1 MNTPSV
7 ETQDE
12 TLDARE
18 FLALLRGRKWL
29 ILGAVALCS
38 AALWTAALLMTPVY
52 RVTTVLAPARAEGG
66 LGGLLG
72 GAMGQLGGLAEMAG
86 VSIGGG
92 DEGTEEALAV
102 LGSQEFT
109 RRFIVQENLLPKL
122 YASKWD
128 ATASKWAVGPG
139 KEPTLAKAAKLFSTS
154 VRTIA
159 RDRKTGLVTLNID
172 WRDRQEAL
180 EWNHKLVA
188 MLNED
193 MRRRAMTDA
202 DNYIKYLESELAA
215 TTLVDTRL
223 AVSRLLE
230 AQVKQRMM
238 AKVTREYAFRI
249 VDSGMVPD
257 ADDPIRP
264 KKLKMFLLGP
274 AVGLVLGVGYV
285 LLAWALGGTGPSSRP
300 SAIRRDTVAA

>member
-1 MNTPSV
+1 MNTMPDG
-7 ETQDE
+7 THDE

-18 FLALLRGRKWL
+18 FLALLRRRKWL
-29 ILGAVALCS
+29 ILGAVAFCS
-38 AALWTAALLMTPVY
+38 AAFWAAALLMTPVY
-52 RVTTVLAPARAEGG
+52 RVTTVLAPARTEGG

-92 DEGTEEALAV
+92 DESTEEALAV

-109 RRFIVQENLLPKL
+109 QRFIVQENLLPKL
-122 YASKWD
+122 YASEWD
-128 ATASKWAVGPG
+128 AAANKWAVGPG
-139 KEPTLAKAAKLFSTS
+139 KEPTLAKAAKRFSTS
-154 VRTIA
+154 VRAIT
-159 RDRKTGLVTLNID
+159 RDRKTGLVTLSID
-172 WRDRQEAL
+172 WRDRQEAM

-202 DNYIKYLESELAA
+202 DKYITYLESELAT

-230 AQVKQRMM
+230 AQIKQRMM

-249 VDSGMVPD
+249 VDGGMVPD
-257 ADDPIRP
+257 ADDPVRP

-285 LLAWALGGTGPSSRP
+285 LLAWALGGSGPRSSG
-300 SAIRRDTVAA
+300 STARRENATA

>member
-1 MNTPSV
+1 MNTMPDG
-7 ETQDE
+7 THDE

-18 FLALLRGRKWL
+18 FLALLHRRKWL
-29 ILGAVALCS
+29 ILSAVALCAAAFWA
-38 AALWTAALLMTPVY
+38 AALMMTPTY
-52 RVTTVLAPARAEGG
+52 RVTTVLAPARTEGG
-66 LGGLLG
+66 LGGLG
-72 GAMGQLGGLAEMAG
+72 GGLGQLGGLAALAG

-92 DEGTEEALAV
+92 DGSTEEALAV
-102 LGSQEFT
+102 LSSDEFT
-109 RRFIVQENLLPKL
+109 QRFIIQENLLPKL
-122 YASKWD
+122 YASLWD
-128 ATASKWAVGPG
+128 EAAGQWKVGPS
-139 KEPTLAKAAKLFSTS
+139 KQPTLARAAKRFSTR
-154 VRTIA
+154 VRGIA
-159 RDRKTGLVTLNID
+159 RDRKTGLVTLSID
-172 WRDRQEAL
+172 WHDRQQAF

-188 MLNED
+188 MLNEE

-202 DNYIKYLESELAA
+202 DNYIAYLESELAS

-257 ADDPIRP
+257 ADDPVRP
-264 KKLKMFLLGP
+264 KKLQMFLLGP

-285 LLAWALGGTGPSSRP
+285 LLAWALGGTGPRSSGP
-300 SAIRRDTVAA
+300 AVRRETATA

>member
-1 MNTPSV
+1 MNTLSV
-7 ETQDE
+7 ETRDE
-12 TLDARE
+12 ALDPQE
-18 FLALLRGRKWL
+18 FLVLLRRRKWL

-38 AALWTAALLMTPVY
+38 AAFWSAARLMTPVY
-52 RVTTVLAPARAEGG
+52 RVTTVLAPARTEGG
-66 LGGLLG
+66 LGGLG
-72 GAMGQLGGLAEMAG
+72 GAMGQLGGLAALAG

-92 DEGTEEALAV
+92 DESTEEALAV

-109 RRFIVQENLLPKL
+109 QRFIVQENLLPEL
-122 YASKWD
+122 YASRWD
-128 ATASKWAVGPG
+128 AAANTWAVGPG
-139 KEPTLAKAAKLFSTS
+139 KEPTMAKAAKRFSTW
-154 VRTIA
+154 VRTIS
-159 RDRKTGLVTLNID
+159 RDRKTGLVTLSID
-172 WRDRQEAL
+172 WRDRQQAL

-188 MLNED
+188 MLNEE

-249 VDSGMVPD
+249 VDGGMVPD
-257 ADDPIRP
+257 ADDPVRP
-264 KKLKMFLLGP
+264 KKLQMFLLGP
-274 AVGLVLGVGYV
+274 VVGLVLGVGYV
-285 LLAWALGGTGPSSRP
+285 LLAWALGGSGPRSSG
-300 SAIRRDTVAA
+300 STVRRDTTAA